1 MRYKHIIW
9 DWNGTLFEDV
19 SLCCDIMNNILKRR
33 KLHHISV
40 EDYREI
46 FTFPVINYY
55 QNVGLDLEKYP
66 FEELSIEFITEYE
79 EKKFGYSLYNGVK
92 DTLSKVQK
100 LGISQSILSA
110 YSQNTLEEVVEHFE
124 IGKYFEKV
132 IGLDNIYAASKVAN
146 GKRWIEQLNLN
157 GSEVLLIGDSLH
169 DKEVADEINSDC
181 VLLTHGHQ
189 NKKALLK
196 SNAKLFNSFSDLLI
210 FINNNFKS

>member
-19 SLCCDIMNNILKRR
+19 FLCCDIMNNILKRR
-33 KLHHISV
+33 NLHQIDV
-40 EDYREI
+40 EKYRET

-55 QNVGLDLEKYP
+55 KNVGLDFEKYP

-79 EKKFGYSLYNGVK
+79 KRKLNYNLYKGVK
-92 DTLSKVQK
+92 NTLNELQS

-110 YSQNTLEEVVEHFE
+110 YSQNTLEEIVEHFD
-124 IGKYFEKV
+124 IQKYFVKV
-132 IGLDNIYAASKVAN
+132 IGLDNIYAAGKIEN
-146 GKRWIEQLNLN
+146 GKHWIKQLNLN
-157 GSEVLLIGDSLH
+157 GNDVLLVGDSLH

-189 NKKALLK
+189 NKTELLK
-196 SNAKLFNSFSDLLI
+196 SNAKLLNSFDELLTYI
-210 FINNNFKS
+210 TNGFKS